1 MNFILLMTGLSLFV
15 SAGIAGHDGLESR
28 RNYQRTKAHD
38 IKMET
43 KQTKLV
49 PASIWGGTGIRVSVE
64 QKKVT
69 VEYACADG
77 EIVGRLKTDA
87 LGNFKVNGFHIRQ
100 RGGPVRVDA
109 KPERQPARYQ
119 GKITG
124 KTMKISVTLTETGEN
139 IGTFELK
146 RDVTP
151 RLIRCL

>member
-1 MNFILLMTGLSLFV
+1 MNFILLLTGFSLFASV
-15 SAGIAGHDGLESR
+15 GISEPDGFEFR
-28 RNYQRTKAHD
+28 RNFQQTKAPD
-38 IKMET
+38 SKMEI

-49 PASIWGGTGIRVSVE
+49 PVSIWGGNGIRVTVE

-77 EIVGRLKTDA
+77 EIAGRLKTDA
-87 LGNFKVNGFHIRQ
+87 RGNFKVNGIHIRQ

-109 KPERQPARYQ
+109 KPESQPVRYE

-124 KTMKISVTLTETGEN
+124 RTMTISVTLTQTGEN